1 MLDTPF
7 MSSPAWD
14 GSQAELF
21 ADVNTNFD
29 PQAFFNDYMSI
40 GKDMHHL

>member
-1 MLDTPF
+1 

-14 GSQAELF
+14 DLQADLF
-21 ADVNTNFD
+21 AVVDTNFD

-40 GKDMHHL
+40 GKSCTTFH